1 MTRESMFLANV
12 AGFFVGTASISWMIL
27 RSPRFG
33 FSSAWL
39 DSLISFPL
47 WPSLIVVA
55 LMLLLAV
62 GRGRLAIGLL
72 VGALLSLGLVFILAA
87 AALAEA

>member
-1 MTRESMFLANV
+1 MRASTFLANV

-33 FSSAWL
+33 FSSVWL

-55 LMLLLAV
+55 LMFLLAV
-62 GRGRLAIGLL
+62 GRGRLAIGLF
-72 VGALLSLGLVFILAA
+72 VGGLLSFGLFWILLMAA
-87 AALAEA
+87 SAEA

>member
-1 MTRESMFLANV
+1 MRASTFLANV
-12 AGFFVGTASISWMIL
+12 AGFFVWSASIIWMIL
-27 RSPRFG
+27 RSPRYG
-33 FSSAWL
+33 FSSVWL

-62 GRGRLAIGLL
+62 GRGRLTIGLF

-87 AALAEA
+87 AALAEV

>member
-1 MTRESMFLANV
+1 MRASTFLGNV

-33 FSSAWL
+33 FSSVWL

-62 GRGRLAIGLL
+62 GRGRLTIGLIL
-72 VGALLSLGLVFILAA
+72 GALLSFGLILILAM